1 MTGAGGGGFLVLITK
16 EPDMADKIRAVIEE
30 KEVLAPECHIPPTQA
45 KKKKKQKGKLL
56 TSNSSVFLLLTTFS
70 ANHSLNKNKS
80 VVKVSPEKYNLGDDR
95 VKFYNLRRCEKTT
108 TKATRLDFA
117 GVVGD

>member
-30 KEVLAPECHIPPTQA
+30 KKVLAPECHIPPTQA
-45 KKKKKQKGKLL
+45 NKINKKRKLL
-56 TSNSSVFLLLTTFS
+56 TTNSSVFLLLTTFS
-70 ANHSLNKNKS
+70 ANYSQNENKT

-95 VKFYNLRRCEKTT
+95 VKSYNLRHCEKTT

-117 GVVGD
+117 GVIGD